1 MKIYTKTGDDGK
13 TSLLSGERIDKDDP
27 RVQAYG
33 DVDELDSV
41 LGMARAFSEVNE
53 IKEKIFQIQKLL
65 PRLMADLAS
74 TNAPALITSN
84 DVETLEREMD
94 EMDKLL
100 PPLRSFLIPGTT
112 KSGAIID
119 LARTVTRRAER
130 NFCKLSRFDAVHE
143 VDGLFLNRLSDYCFM
158 LMRVE
163 EFVIA
168 KRATEGVK
176 V

>member
-13 TSLLSGERIDKDDP
+13 TSLLTGERLGKDDP
-27 RVQAYG
+27 RVQTYG
-33 DVDELDSV
+33 TVDEINSV
-41 LGMARAFSEVNE
+41 LGMARAFSDVEEV
-53 IKEKIFQIQKLL
+53 KEKIFQLQKIL

-74 TNAPALITSN
+74 MNKPALITEN
-84 DVETLEREMD
+84 DVKTLEVEMD
-94 EMDKLL
+94 EMDALL
-100 PPLRSFLIPGTT
+100 PPLKSFITPGNT
-112 KSGAIID
+112 KSGAILD

-130 NFCKLSRFDAVHE
+130 EFCKLGRFEAVHE

-168 KRATEGVK
+168 KRAAVL

>member
-13 TSLLSGERIDKDDP
+13 TGLFTGERVDKDDP
-27 RVQAYG
+27 RVQTYG
-33 DVDELDSV
+33 TVDELNSV
-41 LGMARAFSEVNE
+41 LGMARAFSDVAEVR
-53 IKEKIFQIQKLL
+53 EKIFQLQKIL

-74 TNAPALITSN
+74 MNKPALITED
-84 DVETLEREMD
+84 DVKTLESEMD

-100 PPLRSFLIPGTT
+100 PPLKSFLTPGNT

-119 LARTVTRRAER
+119 LARTTARRAER
-130 NFCKLSRFDAVHE
+130 IFCKLARFEAVHE
-143 VDGLFLNRLSDYCFM
+143 VDGIFLNRLSDYCFM

-168 KRATEGVK
+168 KRAAVL

>member
-13 TSLLSGERIDKDDP
+13 TSLFTGERLGKDDP
-27 RVQAYG
+27 RVQTYG
-33 DVDELDSV
+33 TVDEINSV
-41 LGMARAFSEVNE
+41 LGMARAFSEVDE
-53 IKEKIFQIQKLL
+53 VREKILQLQKVL

-74 TNAPALITSN
+74 MNKPALIHEN
-84 DVETLEREMD
+84 DVATLESEMD

-100 PPLRSFLIPGTT
+100 PPLKSFLIPGST
-112 KSGAIID
+112 KSGAILD

-130 NFCKLSRFDAVHE
+130 NFCKLGRFEAVHE

-163 EFVIA
+163 EFIIA
-168 KRATEGVK
+168 KRAAVL

>member
-13 TSLLSGERIDKDDP
+13 TSLFTGERLDKDDP
-27 RVQAYG
+27 RVKTYG
-33 DVDELDSV
+33 TVDEINSV
-41 LGMARAFSEVNE
+41 LGMARAFSEVDE
-53 IKEKIFQIQKLL
+53 VREKIFQLQKVL

-74 TNAPALITSN
+74 MNKPALITEG
-84 DVETLEREMD
+84 DVTTLESEMD

-100 PPLRSFLIPGTT
+100 PPLKSFLIPGST
-112 KSGAIID
+112 KSGAILD

-130 NFCKLSRFDAVHE
+130 EFCKLGRFEAVHE

-163 EFVIA
+163 EFIIA
-168 KRATEGVK
+168 KRAAVL

>member
-13 TSLLSGERIDKDDP
+13 TSLFTGERIDKDDP
-27 RVQAYG
+27 RVQTYG
-33 DVDELDSV
+33 TVDEINSV
-41 LGMARAFSEVNE
+41 LGMARAFSDVAEVR
-53 IKEKIFQIQKLL
+53 EKIFQLQKAL

-74 TNAPALITSN
+74 INQPARITEDDVNA
-84 DVETLEREMD
+84 LEKSMD
-94 EMDKLL
+94 EMDALL
-100 PPLRSFLIPGTT
+100 PPLKSFLTPGNT
-112 KSGAIID
+112 KSGAILD

-130 NFCKLSRFDAVHE
+130 NFCKLSRFEAVHE

-168 KRATEGVK
+168 KRAAVL

>member
-13 TSLLSGERIDKDDP
+13 TSLLTGERLGKDDP
-27 RVQAYG
+27 RVQTYG
-33 DVDELDSV
+33 TVDEINSV
-41 LGMARAFSEVNE
+41 LGMARAFSDVAEVR
-53 IKEKIFQIQKLL
+53 EKIYQLQKIL

-74 TNAPALITSN
+74 MNKPALITEN
-84 DVETLEREMD
+84 DVKTLEIEMD
-94 EMDKLL
+94 EMDALL
-100 PPLRSFLIPGTT
+100 PPLKSFITPGNT
-112 KSGAIID
+112 KSGAILD

-130 NFCKLSRFDAVHE
+130 EFCKLGRFEAVHE
-143 VDGLFLNRLSDYCFM
+143 LDGLFLNRLSDYCFM

-168 KRATEGVK
+168 KRAAVL

>member
-13 TSLLSGERIDKDDP
+13 TGLFTGERVDKDDP
-27 RVQAYG
+27 RVQTYG
-33 DVDELDSV
+33 TVDELNSV
-41 LGMARAFSEVNE
+41 LGMARAFSDVAEVR
-53 IKEKIFQIQKLL
+53 EKIFQLQKIL

-74 TNAPALITSN
+74 MNRPALITED
-84 DVETLEREMD
+84 DVQTLEKEMD

-100 PPLRSFLIPGTT
+100 PPLKSFLIPGNT
-112 KSGAIID
+112 KSGAILD
-119 LARTVTRRAER
+119 LARTTARRAER
-130 NFCKLSRFDAVHE
+130 IFCKLARFEAVHE
-143 VDGLFLNRLSDYCFM
+143 VDGIFLNRISDYCFM

-168 KRATEGVK
+168 KRAAVL

>member
-13 TSLLSGERIDKDDP
+13 TSLFTGERLDKDDP
-27 RVQAYG
+27 RVKTYG
-33 DVDELDSV
+33 TVDEINSV
-41 LGMARAFSEVNE
+41 LGMARAFSEVDE
-53 IKEKIFQIQKLL
+53 VREKIFQLQKVL

-74 TNAPALITSN
+74 MNKPALITEG
-84 DVETLEREMD
+84 DITTLESEMD

-100 PPLRSFLIPGTT
+100 PPLKSFLIPGST
-112 KSGAIID
+112 KSGAILD

-130 NFCKLSRFDAVHE
+130 EFCKLGRFEAVHE

-163 EFVIA
+163 EFIIA
-168 KRATEGVK
+168 KRAAVL

>member
-13 TSLLSGERIDKDDP
+13 TSLFTGERLDKDDP
-27 RVQAYG
+27 RVQTYG
-33 DVDELDSV
+33 TVDEINSV
-41 LGMARAFSEVNE
+41 LGMARAFSEVDE
-53 IKEKIFQIQKLL
+53 VREKIFQLQKVL

-74 TNAPALITSN
+74 MNKPALIHEN
-84 DVETLEREMD
+84 DVATLENEMD

-100 PPLRSFLIPGTT
+100 PPLKSFLIPGST
-112 KSGAIID
+112 KSGAILD

-130 NFCKLSRFDAVHE
+130 NFCKLGRFEAVHE

-163 EFVIA
+163 EFIIA
-168 KRATEGVK
+168 KRAAVL

>member
-13 TSLLSGERIDKDDP
+13 TGLFTGERVDKDDP
-27 RVQAYG
+27 RVQTYG
-33 DVDELDSV
+33 TVDELNSV
-41 LGMARAFSEVNE
+41 LGMARAFSDVAEVR
-53 IKEKIFQIQKLL
+53 EKIFQLQKIL

-74 TNAPALITSN
+74 MNKPALITED
-84 DVETLEREMD
+84 DVKVLESEMD

-100 PPLRSFLIPGTT
+100 PPLKSFLTPGNT
-112 KSGAIID
+112 KSGAILD
-119 LARTVTRRAER
+119 LARTTARRAER
-130 NFCKLSRFDAVHE
+130 IFCKLARFEAVHE
-143 VDGLFLNRLSDYCFM
+143 VDGIFLNRLSDYCFM

-168 KRATEGVK
+168 KRAAVL

>member
-13 TSLLSGERIDKDDP
+13 TSLLTGERLGKDDP
-27 RVQAYG
+27 RVQTYG
-33 DVDELDSV
+33 TIDEINSV
-41 LGMARAFSEVNE
+41 LGMARAFSDVNE
-53 IKEKIFQIQKLL
+53 VREKIFQLQKIL

-74 TNAPALITSN
+74 MNKPALITEN
-84 DVETLEREMD
+84 DVKTLEVEMD
-94 EMDKLL
+94 EMDALL
-100 PPLRSFLIPGTT
+100 PPLKSFITPGNT
-112 KSGAIID
+112 KSGAILD

-130 NFCKLSRFDAVHE
+130 EFCKLGRFEAVHE

-168 KRATEGVK
+168 KRAAVL

>member
-13 TSLLSGERIDKDDP
+13 TSLLTGERLGKDDP
-27 RVQAYG
+27 RVQTYG
-33 DVDELDSV
+33 TVDEINSV
-41 LGMARAFSEVNE
+41 LGMARAFSDVAEVR
-53 IKEKIFQIQKLL
+53 EKIFQLQKIL

-74 TNAPALITSN
+74 MNKPALITEN
-84 DVETLEREMD
+84 DVKTLEIEMD
-94 EMDKLL
+94 EMDALL
-100 PPLRSFLIPGTT
+100 PPLKSFITPGNT
-112 KSGAIID
+112 KSGAILD

-130 NFCKLSRFDAVHE
+130 EFCKLGRFEAVHE
-143 VDGLFLNRLSDYCFM
+143 LDGLFLNRLSDYCFM

-168 KRATEGVK
+168 KRAAVL

>member
-13 TSLLSGERIDKDDP
+13 TGLFTGERVDKNDP
-27 RVQAYG
+27 RVQTYG
-33 DVDELDSV
+33 TVDELNSV
-41 LGMARAFSEVNE
+41 LGMARAFSDVAEVR
-53 IKEKIFQIQKLL
+53 EKIFQLQKIL

-74 TNAPALITSN
+74 MNKPALITED
-84 DVETLEREMD
+84 DVKVLESEMD

-100 PPLRSFLIPGTT
+100 PPLKSFLTPGNT

-119 LARTVTRRAER
+119 LARTTARRAER
-130 NFCKLSRFDAVHE
+130 IFCKLARFEAVHE
-143 VDGLFLNRLSDYCFM
+143 VDGIFLNRLSDYCFM

-168 KRATEGVK
+168 KRAAVL